1 MSLFTSYDSEREAV
15 LMPSH
20 CVRPVPGFPDTVII
34 TFLPRVME
42 HLSQQSWAE
51 QIDVISAFNKYPIY
65 RVTYQGRVFAV
76 YQTLLGAAGSA
87 AMLEEVLARG
97 EVKQV
102 LLFGSCGSLVGEL
115 SAGHLIVPTAA
126 YRDEGVSYHYLPT
139 EFGDYVPLPT
149 APRMEAVLAQLSLP
163 FLTGK
168 TWTTDALYRETRRN
182 LAQRQAEGCVA
193 VDMECAALA
202 AVCRYRD
209 VEFFQ
214 FLYTEDNLGGES
226 WEPGLLGRLPET
238 ALDYFRVALEVAA
251 RL

>member
-1 MSLFTSYDSEREAV
+1 MSLFTSYDPEREAV
-15 LMPSH
+15 LMPKH
-20 CVRPVPGFPDTVII
+20 CVSPIPGFPDTVIV
-34 TFLPRVME
+34 TFLPKVIE

-51 QIDVISAFNKYPIY
+51 RIDVISAFNKYPIY
-65 RVTYQGRVFAV
+65 RVSYQGRAFAV

-102 LLFGSCGSLVGEL
+102 LIFGSCGSLVGEL
-115 SAGHLIVPTAA
+115 PAGHLIVPTAA
-126 YRDEGVSYHYLPT
+126 YRDEGVSYHYLPA
-139 EFGDYVPLPT
+139 EAGDFIPLPT
-149 APRMEAVLAQLSLP
+149 APRMEAILDELGLP
-163 FLTGK
+163 HLTGK

-182 LAQRQAEGCVA
+182 LAARKAAGCVA

-202 AVCRYRD
+202 AVCQYRGAA
-209 VEFFQ
+209 FSQ

-226 WEPGLLGRLPET
+226 WEPGLMGKLPET